1 MNIMRV
7 AMYYNNKDIRLE
19 EMPVPEIGPGEL
31 LIKIIASGICGS
43 DLMEWY
49 RIHKA
54 PLVLGHEIAGMVEK
68 IGDGV
73 TQYRKGD
80 RVSASHHV
88 PCNNCHYCL
97 NGHHTVCDMLRKTK
111 FYPGGFAEYVLLPAI
126 NVDRGVYTLP
136 DEVSYEDGS
145 FVEPLACVFRGQRLA
160 GLKPG
165 SSVLVIGSGI
175 SGLLHIQLAQALGAG
190 RIVATDINEFRLD
203 AAKRAGA
210 NYTINALDYSTELL
224 RDISDG
230 RLADLVIICT
240 GAATAINQGLES
252 VERGGTILFFAATD
266 KGVTIPISF
275 NDLLFRNEVTL
286 MSSYAGNRA
295 DHVTALDMIRNKR
308 VRVKELITHRLDLEE
323 TELGFKLVAEGKNSI
338 KVIIEPQK

>member
-1 MNIMRV
+1 MRV

-224 RDISDG
+224 RDINDG

-295 DHVTALDMIRNKR
+295 DHMTALDMIRNKR

-323 TELGFKLVAEGKNSI
+323 TELGFKLVAEGKSSI

>member
-97 NGHHTVCDMLRKTK
+97 NGHHTVCDTLRKTK

-224 RDISDG
+224 RDINDG

-295 DHVTALDMIRNKR
+295 DHMTALELIRSKR

>member
-1 MNIMRV
+1 MRV

-295 DHVTALDMIRNKR
+295 DHMTALELIRSKR

-323 TELGFKLVAEGKNSI
+323 TELGFKLVAEGKSSI

>member
-1 MNIMRV
+1 MRV

-224 RDISDG
+224 RDINDG

-295 DHVTALDMIRNKR
+295 DHMTALDLIRSKR

-323 TELGFKLVAEGKNSI
+323 TELGFKLVAEGKSSI

>member
-224 RDISDG
+224 RDINDG

-295 DHVTALDMIRNKR
+295 DHMTALDMIRNKR